1 MRRALSSAR
10 SARGRREPYR
20 HRTRRGKTL
29 DSSPQLLPLPPRDR
43 PAGPSQGT
51 NPCASRRRS
60 EPCLLVVPRCGRQK
74 KLGRVWKRETV
85 CGERFDCRA
94 RCQLCF
100 SRSARCAAEKRAH
113 HLGTPDARR
122 NAVEARRT
130 IIPRGTKDLRLAV
143 TSAQLRRDAVPG
155 RARVSHAGRPRDFR
169 SFARRH
175 RCYHLSWVASAPS
188 VDRSAREEVRACAET
203 RARALSRDARERS
216 NGRSRAETRSP
227 PVRSRAGW
235 DAAASPLAST
245 DIRRDAA
252 DARVRGAGRA
262 SGARVRDAGGAA
274 GRHRLHNRRASSEL
288 SLIHI

>member
-1 MRRALSSAR
+1 MPVGRSQMRKTEKTRTSLETRNGLRRAFR
-10 SARGRREPYR
+10 
-20 HRTRRGKTL
+20 K
-29 DSSPQLLPLPPRDR
+29 
-43 PAGPSQGT
+43 
-51 NPCASRRRS
+51 
-60 EPCLLVVPRCGRQK
+60 
-74 KLGRVWKRETV
+74 
-85 CGERFDCRA
+85 RA

-130 IIPRGTKDLRLAV
+130 IIPRGTKDPRLAV
-143 TSAQLRRDAVPG
+143 TSAQLGRDAVPG

-203 RARALSRDARERS
+203 RARALCHDARERS

-227 PVRSRAGW
+227 PVRFRAGW
-235 DAAASPLAST
+235 DAAASPLASAST

-274 GRHRLHNRRASSEL
+274 GRHRLRHQRASSESGTARAADHDARGAVAPPPRRTRRL
-288 SLIHI
+288 TPRRRRRRRRLRRPPLRRSPRRCRPSRRCRPRR

>member
-1 MRRALSSAR
+1 MPVGRSQMR
-10 SARGRREPYR
+10 
-20 HRTRRGKTL
+20 KT
-29 DSSPQLLPLPPRDR
+29 
-43 PAGPSQGT
+43 
-51 NPCASRRRS
+51 
-60 EPCLLVVPRCGRQK
+60 VK

-85 CGERFDCRA
+85 CGERFDLRA

-130 IIPRGTKDLRLAV
+130 IIPRGTKDPRLAV
-143 TSAQLRRDAVPG
+143 TSAQLGRDAVPG

-203 RARALSRDARERS
+203 RARGGFDATHVNVRMADHEPRS
-216 NGRSRAETRSP
+216 GPRRSGPAPGGMRPRPRSRPRRPTSGVTRRTLASAVLVALLALASVTPAAPQDDIDFVIAVPPPSPEPPAPPTTTPAEPSP
-227 PVRSRAGW
+227 PPRAEP
-235 DAAASPLAST
+235 A
-245 DIRRDAA
+245 
-252 DARVRGAGRA
+252 V
-262 SGARVRDAGGAA
+262 
-274 GRHRLHNRRASSEL
+274 
-288 SLIHI
+288 